1 MSFKSWPRYVH
12 AIIAKM
18 MAGIAEWMTK
28 TIVARAAFDRE
39 LRRVR
44 IIGHAI
50 DDEEFIPGVRCIA
63 APVFS
68 YTEEVVA
75 ALGAIG
81 PRQHMTQQ
89 KMRECGALLQRCA
102 RELSRRLGMPRD

>member
-1 MSFKSWPRYVH
+1 
-12 AIIAKM
+12 
-18 MAGIAEWMTK
+18 
-28 TIVARAAFDRE
+28 
-39 LRRVR
+39 
-44 IIGHAI
+44 
-50 DDEEFIPGVRCIA
+50 VRCVA

-102 RELSRRLGMPRD
+102 RELSHRLGMPRD